1 MSRPLHSAPLVMN
14 HCTLRCRCGKVYG
27 LNEQDARR
35 IVRRIQKR
43 KGDTNSVRYY
53 SCQFAGWHWTSQVN
67 AYTRKEAA

>member
-14 HCTLRCRCGKVYG
+14 HVTQLCRCGKVYG

-43 KGDTNSVRYY
+43 KGQANSVRFYACTY
-53 SCQFAGWHWTSQVN
+53 GSTHWTSQVHQQER
-67 AYTRKEAA
+67 AS